1 MKEKTLQLNLAPL
14 ERTLRRIKER
24 SLPEDVQNELT
35 TALEHLEK
43 LKYSPSD
50 QVEEDLSDADPF
62 LTPALDRSTD
72 LDELLAE
79 NDRLSQAIQDAEQA
93 KAKFVSVVTHELRIP
108 MTSIKGY
115 TDLLRQ
121 GVVGPVNEM
130 QLGFLDI
137 IRNNVERMSTLVSDL
152 SDISRM
158 ETGRLHLKIEMV
170 SVSACV
176 EEALLYYKQK
186 LEEKQQRL
194 EVRIPEG
201 LPQIYSDQSRVIQV
215 LSNLISNSWK
225 YTPAEGEIT
234 IKATTFEDRVRVEVQ
249 DTGIGIDPED
259 QERIFE
265 PFFRSEDPIVREQQ
279 GWGLGL
285 SIAKNLIE
293 LLNGEIGFESEPKA
307 GSLFWISLPARKGE
321 INV

>member
-1 MKEKTLQLNLAPL
+1 MKEKTSQLNFDPL
-14 ERTLRRIKER
+14 ERTLKQIKER

-43 LKYSPSD
+43 LKYSLSD
-50 QVEEDLSDADPF
+50 QVEGDRLEVDP
-62 LTPALDRSTD
+62 LLLPVSGRPLG

-79 NDRLSQAIQDAEQA
+79 NARLLQAIQDADQA
-93 KAKFVSVVTHELRIP
+93 KAKFVSVVTHEIRIP

-152 SDISRM
+152 SDISRI
-158 ETGRLHLKIEMV
+158 ETGRLHLKLEIISLET
-170 SVSACV
+170 CV
-176 EEALLYYKQK
+176 EEALLNYKPK
-186 LEEKQQRL
+186 LEEKHQGL
-194 EVRIPEG
+194 VVLLPEG
-201 LPQIYSDQSRVIQV
+201 LPQIYADQSRVIQV
-215 LSNLISNSWK
+215 LINLISNAWK

-234 IKATTFEDRVRVEVQ
+234 IKVSTSEDRVRVEVQ
-249 DTGIGIDPED
+249 DTGIGINPED

-265 PFFRSEDPIVREQQ
+265 PFFRSDDPIVREQQ

-293 LLNGEIGFESEPKA
+293 LLNGEIGFNSEPKS
-307 GSLFWISLPARKGE
+307 GSRFWFSLPVRKGE
-321 INV
+321 VNV